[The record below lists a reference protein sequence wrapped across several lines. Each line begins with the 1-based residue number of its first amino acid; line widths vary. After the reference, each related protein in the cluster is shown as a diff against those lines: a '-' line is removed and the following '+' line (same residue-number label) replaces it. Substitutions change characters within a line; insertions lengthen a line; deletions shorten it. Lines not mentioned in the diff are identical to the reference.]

1 MPTRITKRLR
11 YVRASFRSRLSLSL
25 HQNPTASSFSP
36 SLGYRQDPISPRAQ
50 TDVPNRPGPSLS
62 PQLLTLASHGD
73 RLAHAAAVEGG
84 GDEFAAAAA
93 ATRRLVL
100 EAIEELR
107 SSQTSGVNSARLA
120 HSLALLEGA
129 GAVTDFEGA
138 VVLTDGRA
146 SPALKLNE

>member
-1 MPTRITKRLR
+1 
-11 YVRASFRSRLSLSL
+11 
-25 HQNPTASSFSP
+25 
-36 SLGYRQDPISPRAQ
+36 
-50 TDVPNRPGPSLS
+50 
-62 PQLLTLASHGD
+62 
-73 RLAHAAAVEGG
+73 VEGG

-129 GAVTDFEGA
+129 GGVKDFEGA